1 MSDAVSGESST
12 PGRGDAFEANEAR
25 PGPCPA
31 ASGEPSKPVRGD
43 SFKSG
48 STLSGTYPAV
58 SGGTYPAVSGGTYPA
73 VSGGTYPAVS
83 GGVLRLSVI
92 IPTFN
97 RSGLLKRLLQ
107 ALGSQSVGPEFF
119 EVVVVDDGSSDD
131 TQQMLQDYAKEF
143 PASWLRVFR
152 QKNRGPA
159 AARNL
164 AIKEAQADWIAM
176 TDDDTVPCSDWV
188 EQILVAIQ
196 RHPFWVGI
204 EGRTVC
210 PDPNPMGHWVES
222 LRGGSYITANMAY
235 RRDLLEQIGGFDDSF
250 PFPKCEDTEI
260 AWRALQ
266 DVRALT
272 AR

>member
-1 MSDAVSGESST
+1 M
-12 PGRGDAFEANEAR
+12 
-25 PGPCPA
+25 
-31 ASGEPSKPVRGD
+31 
-43 SFKSG
+43 
-48 STLSGTYPAV
+48 
-58 SGGTYPAVSGGTYPA
+58 
-73 VSGGTYPAVS
+73 
-83 GGVLRLSVI
+83 
-92 IPTFN
+92 
-97 RSGLLKRLLQ
+97 
-107 ALGSQSVGPEFF
+107 
-119 EVVVVDDGSSDD
+119 VDDGSSDD
-131 TQQMLQDYAKEF
+131 TQQMLQDYAKDF

-266 DVRALT
+266 EGKIGFCPEMCILHPSRPQPWHLPLRQ
-272 AR
+272 ARYELSELKLYDKMKGDYGKFRRFSNPWLMLLLIYWVVPLFKAWRFRRYFRSHPKDAFLFTLVSLARPWWFLWAWLR